1 MQKSCPFFLSIALVL
16 TITACHHMRF
26 VHPES
31 LVNFFKEKYHA
42 GNVPFSIA
50 NYGDV
55 PYGKTISG
63 EIGLPSV
70 LEDCVFEELP
80 DSQKSKSIL
89 LVERNDCSFTQ
100 KSINVQKEGGKLAI
114 IMDNHRNENPGSI
127 IMVDDGRGSQVHIPT
142 ILLSYEDGEEILK
155 ILQQE
160 TKKTSVALS
169 IEFQLPKK
177 EKSDLTLWLDI
188 AEHQNFIFLR
198 NLRPYF

>member
-1 MQKSCPFFLSIALVL
+1 MVQQRWLFLLAI
-16 TITACHHMRF
+16 TILASGVTGHHMRI

-31 LVNFFKEKYHA
+31 LSNFFKEKYHA

-114 IMDNHRNENPGSI
+114 IMDNKKNEDPGSI
-127 IMVDDGRGSQVHIPT
+127 VMVDDGRGSQVHIPT
-142 ILLSYEDGEEILK
+142 ILISYEDGLEILK
-155 ILQQE
+155 ILQ
-160 TKKTSVALS
+160 
-169 IEFQLPKK
+169 
-177 EKSDLTLWLDI
+177 
-188 AEHQNFIFLR
+188 
-198 NLRPYF
+198 